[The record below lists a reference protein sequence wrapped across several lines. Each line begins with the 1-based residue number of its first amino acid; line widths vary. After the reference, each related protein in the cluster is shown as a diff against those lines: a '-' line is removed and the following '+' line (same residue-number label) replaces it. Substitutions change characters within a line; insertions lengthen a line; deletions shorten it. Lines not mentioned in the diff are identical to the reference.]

1 MKIIKNEVIKLDRY
15 GFNSMPER
23 KEIEALLKEMD
34 DCYEVVDTDKEYWSN
49 TYDTLVI
56 VISEDKLKDKT
67 MKKMIALANF
77 VRETRV
83 DEFFTTKHG
92 KKTIIRLWWD

>member
-34 DCYEVVDTDKEYWSN
+34 DCYEVVDTDKDYWSN
-49 TYDTLVI
+49 KYDTLVI
-56 VISEDKLKDKT
+56 AISEDKLKDKT
-67 MKKMIALANF
+67 MKKMIAFANF
-77 VRETRV
+77 ISKSRP
-83 DEFFTTKHG
+83 DEFDTIKQG
-92 KKTIIRLWWD
+92 EKTIIRIWWD